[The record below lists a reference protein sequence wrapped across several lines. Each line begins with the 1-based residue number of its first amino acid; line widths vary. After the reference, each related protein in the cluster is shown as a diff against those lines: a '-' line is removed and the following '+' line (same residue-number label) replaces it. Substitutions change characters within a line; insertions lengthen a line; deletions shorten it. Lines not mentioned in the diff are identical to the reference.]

1 MAHGESYLRPYRLP
15 VQQGGFTMI
24 AVLVT
29 LLLISLSTQAVMQS
43 VSQQAQREREVAL
56 LSTGLQYVRAIGA
69 YYESSPGAVKRWP
82 SSLDDLLEDKRKLQL
97 QRHLRELYPDPVNR
111 ATPWELI
118 LAPDGGI
125 QGVRSR
131 SPQTPIRSGPVEW
144 EELQLPAAS
153 SYQDWKFVYLPAASP
168 KRTGGTS

>member
-1 MAHGESYLRPYRLP
+1 
-15 VQQGGFTMI
+15 MI
-24 AVLVT
+24 AVLVM
-29 LLLISLSTQAVMQS
+29 LLLVSLSTQSVMQS
-43 VSQQAQREREVAL
+43 VSQQAQREREAAL

-82 SSLDDLLEDKRKLQL
+82 SSLEDLLEDKRKLQL
-97 QRHLRELYPDPVNR
+97 HRHLRELYPDPVSR
-111 ATPWELI
+111 ATPWELV
-118 LAPDGGI
+118 LSPDGGI

-131 SPQTPIRSGPVEW
+131 SSQTPIRSGPVQW

-168 KRTGGTS
+168 KRTGGAS